1 MIRGNIAQ
9 DYEALINI
17 CSGWVGANK
26 VLDGEWIRLYKSGS
40 WVEVCLDFSNSP
52 SFPQEGLESC
62 GNESYGLSGVRG
74 RDYNTIKLKFGRI
87 RRYDLW
93 KEICKVAL

>member
-1 MIRGNIAQ
+1 MRRVLADGTNI
-9 DYEALINI
+9 II
-17 CSGWVGANK
+17 F
-26 VLDGEWIRLYKSGS
+26 VLDGLVRTRFWMVYKSGS

-87 RRYDLW
+87 WRYDLW